1 MGLASCSSGSYTM
14 SYTYDLAGKL
24 TSYPSGLGALT
35 FANAY
40 DAVGHLLSL
49 TNSSQNTTVFSSP
62 SYTPAGALSGVSLG
76 SSLNMSRAF
85 DSRQRVT
92 SETDSHP

>member
-1 MGLASCSSGSYTM
+1 MA
-14 SYTYDLAGKL
+14 YTYDLAGKL
-24 TSYPSGLGALT
+24 TSYPSGPNGLT

-49 TNSSQNTTVFSSP
+49 TNTSQGTTLFSAP
-62 SYTPAGALSGVSLG
+62 SYTPTGALSGVTLG
-76 SSLNMSRAF
+76 SSLNMTRTF
-85 DSRQRVT
+85 DSRLRVT